1 MVAVMMAMTMVMVT
15 EDGGD
20 DGDCGDD
27 GRGAMCG

>member
-1 MVAVMMAMTMVMVT
+1 MMAMTVVMVT

-27 GRGAMCG
+27 DGRGALRG